1 MSTQKAWIACFIL
14 LAIPIADGVTSAA
27 YQQPERP
34 PLSEEERR
42 KVLERLTKA
51 MQDAQKTQSGTAA
64 AQAQPAPPGQAAP
77 PPPASPPPIPSVV
90 RRAPMAGGQ
99 VQLQYDNADLFDFIN
114 QIATSLNITPIV
126 IDPEVKGT
134 VTIQSSAPMSR
145 EDVFPLFNLILK
157 NNNAA
162 LIKQGDIYQIVP
174 ISSGLK
180 KGLEVIEHLP
190 PTPAAKP
197 AGKETGGKAGTTPAA
212 KPTSAPQSPAAA
224 AQAPPVPTRAAEGT
238 GTTNMLATH
247 VIRVEFVPVKD
258 LVEPVKL
265 FMTEGGVI
273 MPYERLNM
281 LIITDYSDSVNKIL
295 EIVHMLDNNYLNPDL
310 IELIKIKYNAAA
322 DVLDDLKKIF
332 GTGGKDSTT
341 GINFVSLDRL
351 NAILVMA
358 NSKRALE
365 EVKRWIKE
373 LDNTSG
379 RSIQTFVYTVENS
392 TASNIALILSAL
404 YGGEGGGGLSGG
416 TGSPSGAFGVGRAV
430 SGSQGS
436 SGTSGFGSSVFGGSG
451 GSFGGTSS
459 GGAFQSAGSGPY
471 QGTATPFGSTMGGGL
486 GGGGFG
492 SFGGGQ
498 QLGPRLNQQATVSAQ
513 ILRSGGFSGLQ
524 SDVRIVVDDIN
535 NSLIIQ
541 ASQAD
546 YAYIAETIK
555 KMDVLPR
562 QAIID
567 ARIFEVDLNNT
578 LNYGVAAN
586 LAAAGASGNPASL
599 TTATLDTSGALS
611 ANTFAFVGNSR
622 EIFLA
627 LSALA
632 TRTKV
637 RILEAPSVLALDGT
651 MAHIVVG
658 SEYPYPGTSFIG
670 AAGGAT
676 SSVNYR
682 DTGISLIVMP
692 RISASGHVTLDVA
705 QEVSSPG
712 ASVTVGNGATA
723 QAFNKT
729 SVQTTLS
736 VKDGETVAIA
746 GLIRTSDTV
755 GRSGVPFLANIPLL
769 GNLFGS
775 TNRTANRTELLI
787 LITPHVIRTAQRFQ
801 EMTQE
806 LRDSLRNVRKLVDQ
820 KEREHMN
827 DMENA
832 REDRY
837 RKEEKRLKSE
847 EPSPSSKPENPPVPA
862 PQPPAPQTPTPQP
875 PAQEKPKP

>member
-1 MSTQKAWIACFIL
+1 MSTQRAWIVCFFL
-14 LAIPIADGVTSAA
+14 TTVLIADSITTAQPV
-27 YQQPERP
+27 YQEPERP
-34 PLSEEERR
+34 PMSDEERR

-51 MQDAQKTQSGTAA
+51 MQDAQK
-64 AQAQPAPPGQAAP
+64 AQNSTGQVPGQPAPAAQTPAPPAAAP
-77 PPPASPPPIPSVV
+77 PPVPSVV
-90 RRAPMAGGQ
+90 RRAPMASGQ
-99 VQLQYDNADLFDFIN
+99 MQLQYDNADLFDFIN
-114 QIATSLNITPIV
+114 QIATSLSITPIV

-145 EDVFPLFNLILK
+145 DDVFPLFNLILK

-162 LIKQGDIYQIVP
+162 LIRQGDIYQIVP

-180 KGLEVIEHLP
+180 KGLEVVEHLP
-190 PTPAAKP
+190 PVPPAKPAEKDTAKKPDATSGGAAKP
-197 AGKETGGKAGTTPAA
+197 APA
-212 KPTSAPQSPAAA
+212 PPAP
-224 AQAPPVPTRAAEGT
+224 QAPPQSNPPAARAPEGT
-238 GTTNMLATH
+238 GSTNMLATH

-258 LVEPVKL
+258 LVDPVKL
-265 FMTEGGVI
+265 FMTDGGVI

-281 LIITDYSDSVNKIL
+281 LIVTDYSDSVNKIL
-295 EIVHMLDNNYLNPDL
+295 EIVHMLDNNFLNPDL
-310 IELIKIKYNAAA
+310 IELIKMKYNAAA
-322 DVLDDLKKIF
+322 DVLEDLRKIF
-332 GTGGKDSTT
+332 GSGGKDSPT
-341 GINFVSLDRL
+341 GINFISLDRL

-373 LDNTSG
+373 LDNTTG

-404 YGGEGGGGLSGG
+404 YGGESTGGGLSGG
-416 TGSPSGAFGVGRAV
+416 TGAASGAFGVGR
-430 SGSQGS
+430 SL
-436 SGTSGFGSSVFGGSG
+436 SGTQGGVGGSTFGSSTFGGAGGTFGGASG
-451 GSFGGTSS
+451 GG
-459 GGAFQSAGSGPY
+459 FQSAGSGPL
-471 QGTATPFGSTMGGGL
+471 QGAATPFGTNTMGAGGFQ
-486 GGGGFG
+486 GGFG
-492 SFGGGQ
+492 GGAFGGGQ
-498 QLGPRLNQQATVSAQ
+498 QLGPRLNQQATISAQ
-513 ILRSGGFSGLQ
+513 ILRSGGYSGLQ

-546 YAYIAETIK
+546 YSYILETIK

-567 ARIFEVDLNNT
+567 ARIFEVDLT
-578 LNYGVAAN
+578 DALSYGVAAN
-586 LAAAGASGNPASL
+586 LAQKGADGNPPSI
-599 TTATLDTSGALS
+599 TTTKLDASGALS

-622 EIFLA
+622 ELFLA

-632 TRTKV
+632 TKTKV

-651 MAHIVVG
+651 VAHIVVG

-676 SSVNYR
+676 SSVQYR

-712 ASVTVGNGATA
+712 ASVTVGNGASA

-746 GLIRTSDTV
+746 GLIRNSDTV
-755 GRSGVPFLANIPLL
+755 GRSGIPFLANIPLL
-769 GNLFGS
+769 GNL
-775 TNRTANRTELLI
+775 
-787 LITPHVIRTAQRFQ
+787 
-801 EMTQE
+801 
-806 LRDSLRNVRKLVDQ
+806 
-820 KEREHMN
+820 
-827 DMENA
+827 
-832 REDRY
+832 
-837 RKEEKRLKSE
+837 
-847 EPSPSSKPENPPVPA
+847 
-862 PQPPAPQTPTPQP
+862 
-875 PAQEKPKP
+875 